1 MMEHDPNYSMETLY
15 ELCESWFCKGIDE
28 EISGSE
34 GTKKGGIYMML
45 AKEK

>member
-1 MMEHDPNYSMETLY
+1 VNHGST
-15 ELCESWFCKGIDE
+15 KGLMKRFQ
-28 EISGSE
+28 GSE